1 MSEKAKKK
9 FSLPEF
15 SPFDIVTLLFAGLI
29 VYFNIGIVG
38 KCFNP
43 FVYND
48 EMGYWT
54 HAAKLAGMDWTGV
67 SKTLAWYSFGYSF
80 MLAPLMMLISD
91 TVALY
96 RSALMLNIA
105 MELVCYFLFIY
116 ILRRIFPELGRL
128 PSSFASA
135 AAILY
140 TSYQMNA
147 GIAFSE
153 TALLFVTTLVT
164 FLIVRMVQKPT
175 YVNMTLLGLFCAYLF
190 MVHNRTIGIVAS
202 AVLIVGLSALLKKV
216 SWKKSG
222 AFAGALAVGFIANK
236 LIKKYLETALW
247 PSGKAGG
254 NDAGS
259 MVTKIK
265 TACSSTAGIK
275 KLLSI
280 MAGQGFAVS
289 AGTMCIVLFA
299 VLVMGR
305 HIITALI
312 KTVKAI
318 REKKAPGE
326 AVDGKLLIVLFIFC
340 AFISSWLISSVFM
353 YDCTRIDHIL
363 YTRYFDITVGL
374 LIMTGICYLC
384 QMDKFDLG
392 IVMLVPVIMKVG
404 ATRAKVMMPQLSNPV
419 FNKICSPGVY
429 KLYEEN
435 GQNFHAYLSYA
446 VGFFFIMAFIAY
458 AVKKKKLCICVL
470 SLICIYNFH
479 ENTPSA
485 VKAIT
490 DNQNAYEGDRALIE
504 RVKDT
509 LDGEKVSVMV
519 DTGTFIS
526 FLQYEMNDVKVDL
539 IYSPEELP
547 DSGYIFANRGGVVD
561 FLGHDIIDFSD
572 RHILYSAE
580 VSEEGSDNIPLE
592 FMNVFDAECYLP
604 EEDAIVSSDSGFVCY
619 GPYMHLD
626 ADKYTFTLD
635 MSVADNGSGS
645 EAIGFAEVKSNS
657 VSTVYAHEEITADML
672 DKNGELRLDLGANV
686 GIPVNDM
693 EIVVFLYD
701 PGAVTMYLNSIEVN
715 TED

>member
-9 FSLPEF
+9 LSLPSF
-15 SPFDIVTLLFAGLI
+15 GPQDIVTLLFAAAI
-29 VYFNIGIVG
+29 FIINYRIVG
-38 KCFNP
+38 KCYNP

-54 HAAKLAGMDWTGV
+54 HAAKLAGLDWTGV
-67 SKTLAWYSFGYSF
+67 SSTLAWYSFGYSF
-80 MLAPLMMLISD
+80 MLAPLIVMISD

-96 RSALMLNIA
+96 RTALILNIIMDIA
-105 MELVCYFLFIY
+105 CYLMFVY
-116 ILRRIFPELGRL
+116 IIRKIFPDIGKIA
-128 PSSFASA
+128 SNFAAA
-135 AAILY
+135 AAIFY

-147 GIAFSE
+147 GIAYSE
-153 TALLFVTTLVT
+153 TALLFITTLVT
-164 FLIVRMVQKPT
+164 FFIVRMIQKPT
-175 YVNMTLLGLFCAYLF
+175 YVNMTCLGLLCAYLY

-202 AVLIVGLSALLKKV
+202 AVLIVAVCLLLKKV
-216 SWKKSG
+216 TWKKSG
-222 AFAGALAVGFIANK
+222 AFALALAVGFIANK
-236 LIKKYLETALW
+236 LIKKYLETALR

-265 TACSSTAGIK
+265 TACSSAEGMK

-289 AGTMCIVLFA
+289 AGTLCLVLFA
-299 VLVMGR
+299 VLAMSR
-305 HIITALI
+305 HIITALV
-312 KTVKAI
+312 KTCKAVK
-318 REKKAPGE
+318 EKKSPAE
-326 AVDGKLLIVLFIFC
+326 AVDGKILIVLFILC
-340 AFISSWLISSVFM
+340 AFISSWLISSIFM
-353 YDCTRIDHIL
+353 FDCSRIDHIL

-384 QMDKFDLG
+384 SMDKFDIG
-392 IVMLVPVIMKVG
+392 IIMLIPVIMKVG
-404 ATRAKVMMPQLSNPV
+404 ATRAKAMMPQLSNPV
-419 FNKICSPGVY
+419 FNKICSPGVC

-435 GQNFHAYLSYA
+435 GQNFHAYLSYS

-490 DNQNAYEGDRALIE
+490 ANQNAYEGDRALIE
-504 RVKDT
+504 RVRDQ
-509 LDGEKVSVMV
+509 LGDEQVSVMV

-539 IYSPEELP
+539 IYSQDELP

-580 VSEEGSDNIPLE
+580 VSEDSEDKIPLE
-592 FMNVFDAECYLP
+592 FMNVFDADCYLP
-604 EEDAIVSSDSGFVCY
+604 DEDAIVSSDNSFVCY

-635 MSVADNGSGS
+635 MDISGDS
-645 EAIGFAEVKSNS
+645 AESIGFAEVKSNS
-657 VSTVYAHEEITADML
+657 VSTVYAHEEITADMI
-672 DKNGELRLDLGANV
+672 DKDGSVSLDLGANV
-686 GIPVNDM
+686 GVPVSDM

-701 PGAVTMYLNSIEVN
+701 PQAVSMQLNSIEVN